1 MDDLAPDI
9 YRQRL
14 LVEGHYGWELDA
26 AGVARFL
33 PELARACGLT
43 PYGQVMVH
51 SPGGQGKQVNQGF
64 DAFLP
69 LVDSGIA
76 AYFWTGPKFFSIVI
90 YSCAPFAEADALDYC
105 ATALEAAGP
114 LASKSF

>member
-1 MDDLAPDI
+1 MEDLAPQI

-14 LVEGHYGWELDA
+14 LVEGHYGRELDEA
-26 AGVARFL
+26 AVSHFL
-33 PELARACGLT
+33 PELAHACGLT
-43 PYGQVMVH
+43 PYGRTLVH
-51 SPGGQGKQVNQGF
+51 SPGGQGKEINQGF

-76 AYFWTGPKFFSIVI
+76 AYFWTGPRFFSIVI
-90 YSCAPFAEADALDYC
+90 YSCAPFPEAS
-105 ATALEAAGP
+105 ALEFCAAALNATSP